1 MAKLYFTYGG
11 MGSGKSLDLL
21 RSSYNYKE
29 KGMDVLIFKPKIDT
43 REGVEKCIIK
53 SRVGAE
59 MNGIWLDKYD
69 DPMLLVHQEIKNGRN
84 ISAVFV
90 DEAQFCTTEQID
102 KLGDIVDTFN
112 IPVLAYGLKTDFQ
125 THLFEGSKRLFE
137 LADEIRECRSIDFD
151 GRRAT
156 QNARVV
162 DGHIVKQGE
171 QIQIGGNESY
181 VAVTRKNY
189 KLDRLK

>member
-1 MAKLYFTYGG
+1 MAKLYFTYGT
-11 MGSGKSLDLL
+11 MNSGKSLIMLKD
-21 RSSYNYKE
+21 SHNYME
-29 KGMDVLIFKPKIDT
+29 RGMDILIFKPRMDT
-43 REGVEKCIIK
+43 REGTEKCIIK

-59 MNGIWLDKYD
+59 MNGLWLDKYD
-69 DPMLLVHQEIKNGRN
+69 DPMLLTHQQIKNGRN

-90 DEAQFCTTEQID
+90 DEAQFCTTEQIN
-102 KLGDIVDTFN
+102 KLSDIVDILN
-112 IPVLAYGLKTDFQ
+112 IPVLTYGLRTDFQ

-156 QNARVV
+156 QNARVI
-162 DGHIVKQGE
+162 DGHIVKQGK